1 MKWQSYFQKATRTR
15 APVATSGSPGHPSHC
30 GGPPKCSLRA
40 DPCQGLSKH
49 FLSPQF
55 GTCVHP
61 DQGDALC
68 SGNSLSVLLCILWA
82 VGCSYLGRVWAGSLQ
97 TRGAESAG
105 HARWLQKC
113 LRVNVY
119 FLHFLLL
126 LSQARN
132 WVNWMAVVTP
142 RVPLMTGILVTI
154 VSRSS
159 TSCCN

>member
-61 DQGDALC
+61 DWGDALC
-68 SGNSLSVLLCILWA
+68 SGNSLSVLLWYTL
-82 VGCSYLGRVWAGSLQ
+82 GGGMFLLGESLGRQPADQ
-97 TRGAESAG
+97 RGRECWSCSVAPKV
-105 HARWLQKC
+105 LC
-113 LRVNVY
+113 VNVY